1 MKKILGLTMASILLF
16 SCNQAQKPA
25 KIETDDDKTYYS
37 VGYLYG
43 KRFADF
49 KLNDREKAALMQ
61 GVREGVSG
69 QKEQVKTMEFKR
81 KWHQSLLVKL
91 KKVRSFLRTL

>member
-1 MKKILGLTMASILLF
+1 MASILLF

-43 KRFADF
+43 KRFAD
-49 KLNDREKAALMQ
+49 LVGVEEKN
-61 GVREGVSG
+61 EDN
-69 QKEQVKTMEFKR
+69 
-81 KWHQSLLVKL
+81 
-91 KKVRSFLRTL
+91 